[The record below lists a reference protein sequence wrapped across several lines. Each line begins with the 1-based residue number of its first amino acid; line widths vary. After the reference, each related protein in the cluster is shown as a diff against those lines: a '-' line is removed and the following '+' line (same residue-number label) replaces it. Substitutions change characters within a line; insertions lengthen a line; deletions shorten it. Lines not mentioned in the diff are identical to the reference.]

1 MPFDIR
7 MGIPE
12 MERLWNNLQTK
23 HRTSKASKQE
33 DQLYKRWG
41 KARRGVDHHRWPRVP
56 PRGRQAGC
64 L

>member
-1 MPFDIR
+1 MLFDIR

-23 HRTSKASKQE
+23 HRTNKASKQE
-33 DQLYKRWG
+33 DQLYERRG
-41 KARRGVDHHRWPRVP
+41 KPRRGVDRHRWPRVP